1 MQVTVV
7 DTGGAVIKDVVF
19 PEVDTLKGSKWE
31 KNRDSIR
38 LTSGAVKEFS
48 IEGKKVFKLTL
59 CSTGLYLAQRIIFQ
73 QDKLHKK

>member
-7 DTGGAVIKDVVF
+7 DTEGAFVKDVVF

-31 KNRDSIR
+31 KNKDSIR

-48 IEGKKVFKLTL
+48 IEGSQVFKLTPH
-59 CSTGLYLAQRIIFQ
+59 STTFYLTLSE
-73 QDKLHKK
+73 K

>member
-7 DTGGAVIKDVVF
+7 DTGGAVVKDVVF

-38 LTSGAVKEFS
+38 LTGGAVKEFG
-48 IEGKKVFKLTL
+48 IEG
-59 CSTGLYLAQRIIFQ
+59 
-73 QDKLHKK
+73 